1 MLQKLKQLKTIKF
14 SIDGGKSSD
23 IFEGFD
29 SGHTWN
35 GWLVPLVNAN
45 TKKKLEKWHK
55 ANMDKLAKDG
65 GWTSR
70 YCLEELNEL
79 FDGLCD
85 FSATESDEHGL
96 FKHDIGYCWAHIVD

>member
-35 GWLVPLVNAN
+35 GWLVPLVNGN
-45 TKKKLEKWHK
+45 TKKKLE
-55 ANMDKLAKDG
+55 
-65 GWTSR
+65 
-70 YCLEELNEL
+70 
-79 FDGLCD
+79 
-85 FSATESDEHGL
+85 
-96 FKHDIGYCWAHIVD
+96 

>member
-1 MLQKLKQLKTIKF
+1 MTQKLQQLTPIKF

-35 GWLVPLVNAN
+35 GWLVPLVTTT
-45 TKKKLEKWHK
+45 TKKKLQKWHK
-55 ANMDKLAKDG
+55 ANMDQLAKDG
-65 GWTSR
+65 GN
-70 YCLEELNEL
+70 LEELNEL

-85 FSATESDEHGL
+85 FSATESNEHGL
-96 FKHDIGYCWAHIVD
+96 FKHDIGYCWANIID